1 MLTRLYLS
9 HLYGIRK
16 CNYLTFIRR
25 ELCIDHPD
33 TRMMMA
39 GWRYLNL
46 DFSIVNLK
54 ECLDND
60 TLSAHLSLTF
70 KEQSSCPTA
79 AILPFQLREQ
89 NRAGTLLCDPLNN
102 LTPDSAF
109 QTYNMICICTLD

>member
-1 MLTRLYLS
+1 
-9 HLYGIRK
+9 
-16 CNYLTFIRR
+16 
-25 ELCIDHPD
+25 
-33 TRMMMA
+33 MMA

-60 TLSAHLSLTF
+60 TLSAHSSLTF

-109 QTYNMICICTLD
+109 QTYNMMCMCTLD